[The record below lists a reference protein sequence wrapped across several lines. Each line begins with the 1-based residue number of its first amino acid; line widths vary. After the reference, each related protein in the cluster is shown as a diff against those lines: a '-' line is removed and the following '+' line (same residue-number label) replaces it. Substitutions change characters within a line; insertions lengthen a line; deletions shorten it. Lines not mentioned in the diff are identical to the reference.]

1 MSLADLD
8 RFLARRD
15 EDPELALQLAAPMD
29 LDQFLALALCH
40 GFTLTEA
47 DVFAAQQREVVQQ
60 SAETLQQQASESR
73 RLRHFI
79 HG

>member
-29 LDQFLALALCH
+29 LDQFLALALRH

-47 DVFAAQQREVVQQ
+47 ADSLNAKIEGLD
-60 SAETLQQQASESR
+60 TLTKLKDLSTQ
-73 RLRHFI
+73 
-79 HG
+79 